1 VDTDYMKVV
10 ISQDI
15 VQSKKSK
22 SGKTFKTSGKTFKT
36 SGKNRGKSAL
46 SGGMEK
52 IVGGGIRT
60 GVKRADKVNTFLKRR
75 KMFLYCV
82 ATVNYINTGFPSN

>member
-1 VDTDYMKVV
+1 
-10 ISQDI
+10 
-15 VQSKKSK
+15 
-22 SGKTFKTSGKTFKT
+22 
-36 SGKNRGKSAL
+36 
-46 SGGMEK
+46 MEK